1 MEPERTAAPPR
12 ALLLSECTLG
22 EVEAHLQRSPK
33 VIVPV
38 GATEQHGPHAP
49 FGTDSILAT
58 EVSLRLARRIR
69 ALVAPTLAY
78 GVSGDHRGYA
88 GVPFVSPRTMTGLV
102 QDIILSL
109 AGGGFREIVFVN
121 GHYTNSI
128 VLSAAIMEVGDQLPS
143 GTIAFPFNYWD
154 ALPPDELAEYL
165 GAEVGLHA
173 NIGETSAVLAVDESL
188 VKLDLAVRE
197 YPDFPVEPTPAMVS
211 AYFFSGL
218 GTLSRAS
225 HSGVWGDPSGSSA
238 ELGRRYL
245 ERIEE
250 ASVKFVENVESI
262 FRAFPERRA

>member
-1 MEPERTAAPPR
+1 MASERRVFLA
-12 ALLLSECTLG
+12 ECTLRD
-22 EVEAHLQRSPK
+22 VETQLQTNPK

-49 FGTDSILAT
+49 FGTDTILAT
-58 EVSLRLARRIR
+58 EVSARLARRIG
-69 ALVAPTLAY
+69 AVVAPALSY

-88 GVPFVSPRTMTGLV
+88 GVPFVSARTMTGLV
-102 QDIILSL
+102 QDVVLSL
-109 AGGGFREIVFVN
+109 AGGGFREIILVN

-128 VLSAAIMEVGDQLPS
+128 VLAAAIMEVGDQLPS

-188 VKLDLAVRE
+188 VDVDRAVRE
-197 YPDFPVEPTPAMVS
+197 YPAFPVEPTPAMVS
-211 AYFFSGL
+211 AYFFSAR
-218 GTLSRAS
+218 GTLPRAS
-225 HSGVWGDPSGSSA
+225 TSGVWGDPSRSSA

-250 ASVKFVENVESI
+250 ASVRFVENVESL
-262 FRAFPERRA
+262 FRAFPEKEA